1 MQAMSHHRI
10 PRLKLRSTIMRVDPN
25 YIANLTASLDQST
38 GQEDTLTS
46 ELSSNLRVASLQD
59 DPVAVAQSTLLS
71 SSISQDDTFVQTAS
85 NEASRLQVTD
95 STLGEVVTQITSA
108 LTTAVS
114 GNNGTLNASNIASI
128 VQSLSGIR
136 DQVLSLANT
145 SYQGQYLF
153 GGSQGSTP
161 PFTLDT
167 STNPATANYTG
178 DTNVQSIQTPS
189 GQKIQVNL
197 PGSAVFGAAGS
208 GVLGALNQLIS
219 DFSGGAATATIT
231 ADTGAL
237 TTALGQLSSQRST
250 LDSALSRL
258 QSSSTYVQTEESQ
271 LKVAQINLVA
281 ADPTAVASQLSQV
294 ETQHQALLSVI
305 NALGS
310 SDLFSLM
317 R

>member
-1 MQAMSHHRI
+1 MSHYRI

-25 YIANLTASLDQST
+25 YVINLTASLDQST
-38 GQEDTLTS
+38 AAEETLTS
-46 ELSSNLRVASLQD
+46 ELSSGLRVASLAD
-59 DPVAVAQSTLLS
+59 DPVAVAQSTLLG
-71 SSISQDDTFVQTAS
+71 SSIAEDDTFVQTAS
-85 NEASRLQVTD
+85 NEASRLQVAD

-108 LTTAVS
+108 ISTAVS
-114 GNNGTLNASNIASI
+114 GSNGTLNASDIAS
-128 VQSLSGIR
+128 VAQKLSGIR

-167 STNPATANYTG
+167 STDPAMANYTG
-178 DTNVQSIQTPS
+178 DNNLQFVESPS

-197 PGSAVFGAAGS
+197 PGSSVFGAAGS

-219 DFSGGAATATIT
+219 DFSGGAATSAIT
-231 ADTGAL
+231 ADTSAL

-250 LDSALSRL
+250 LDSSLSRL
-258 QSSSTYVQTEESQ
+258 QSTSTYVQTEESE
-271 LKVAQINLVA
+271 LKVAQSSLVS
-281 ADPTAVASQLSQV
+281 ADPAAVATQLSQA

-310 SDLFSLM
+310 SNLFSMM

>member
-1 MQAMSHHRI
+1 
-10 PRLKLRSTIMRVDPN
+10 MRVDPN
-25 YIANLTASLDQST
+25 YVSNLTAAVDQSASE
-38 GQEDTLTS
+38 EDSLS
-46 ELSSNLRVASLQD
+46 AELSSGLRVASLSD
-59 DPVAVAQSTLLS
+59 DPVAVAQSTLLGNA
-71 SSISQDDTFVQTAS
+71 IAKDDSFVQTAS
-85 NEASRLQVTD
+85 GETSLMQVTD
-95 STLGEVVTQITSA
+95 STLGDVVTQVTTA
-108 LTTAVS
+108 LSVAVS
-114 GNNGTLNASNIASI
+114 GNNGTENASNVAS
-128 VQSLSGIR
+128 VAQQLSGIR

-167 STNPATANYTG
+167 TTNPATATYNG
-178 DTNVQSIQTPS
+178 DTNVQYVESPS

-197 PGSAVFGAAGS
+197 PGSSVFGSGGS

-219 DFSGGAATATIT
+219 DYSGGATTATLT

-258 QSSSTYVQTEESQ
+258 QSTSTYVQTEESQ
-271 LKVAQINLVA
+271 LTVAQSNLVA
-281 ADPTAVASQLSQV
+281 ADPAAVASQLSQA

-317 R
+317 K

>member
-1 MQAMSHHRI
+1 
-10 PRLKLRSTIMRVDPN
+10 MRVDPN
-25 YIANLTASLDQST
+25 YIINLTASVDQSAS
-38 GQEDTLTS
+38 EEAMLAS
-46 ELSSNLRVASLQD
+46 ELSSGLRVASLQD
-59 DPVAVAQSTLLS
+59 GPVAVAQSTLLG
-71 SSISQDDTFVQTAS
+71 SSIAKDDSFVQTAS
-85 NEASRLQVTD
+85 NESSRLQVTD

-108 LTTAVS
+108 LSTAVG
-114 GNNGTLNASNIASI
+114 GNNGTLNASDLAS
-128 VQSLSGIR
+128 VAQTLSGIR

-153 GGSQGSTP
+153 GGSQGSAP

-167 STNPATANYTG
+167 STTPATATYNG
-178 DTNVQSIQTPS
+178 DSSVQYVETPS

-219 DFSGGAATATIT
+219 DFSSGATTASLT

-258 QSSSTYVQTEESQ
+258 QATSTYAQTEESQ
-271 LKVAQINLVA
+271 LKVAQSNLVS
-281 ADPTAVASQLSQV
+281 ADPAAVATQLSQA

-310 SDLFSLM
+310 SNLFSLM

>member
-1 MQAMSHHRI
+1 MRPTSHYRI
-10 PRLKLRSTIMRVDPN
+10 PRLKLRRTIMRVDPN
-25 YIANLTASLDQST
+25 YISNLTASLDQST
-38 GQEDTLTS
+38 NEEDTLTS
-46 ELSSNLRVASLQD
+46 ELSSGLRVATLSD
-59 DPVAVAQSTLLS
+59 DPVAVAQSTLLGN
-71 SSISQDDTFVQTAS
+71 SIAQDDTFVQTAS
-85 NEASRLQVTD
+85 NESSRMQVTD
-95 STLGEVVTQITSA
+95 STLGEVVTQVTSA
-108 LTTAVS
+108 ISTAVA
-114 GNNGTLNASNIASI
+114 GNNGTLNASDIAS
-128 VQSLSGIR
+128 VAQELSGIR

-153 GGSQGSTP
+153 GGSQGSTA

-167 STNPATANYTG
+167 STTPATATYNG
-178 DTNVQSIQTPS
+178 DNNVQFVQTPS

-197 PGSAVFGAAGS
+197 PGSSVFGAAGT

-231 ADTGAL
+231 ADTSAL

-258 QSSSTYVQTEESQ
+258 QSTSTYVQTEESQ
-271 LKVAQINLVA
+271 LKVAQSGLVS
-281 ADPTAVASQLSQV
+281 ADPAAVASQLSLA

>member
-1 MQAMSHHRI
+1 
-10 PRLKLRSTIMRVDPN
+10 MRVDPN
-25 YIANLTASLDQST
+25 YITNLTASVDQSAS
-38 GQEDTLTS
+38 EEARLAS
-46 ELSSNLRVASLQD
+46 ELSSGLRVASLQD
-59 DPVAVAQSTLLS
+59 DPVAAAQSTLLG
-71 SSISQDDTFVQTAS
+71 SSIAKDDTFVQTAS
-85 NEASRLQVTD
+85 NEASRMQVTD
-95 STLGEVVTQITSA
+95 STLGEVVTEVTSA
-108 LTTAVS
+108 LSAAVA
-114 GNNGTLNASNIASI
+114 GNNGTLNASDIASV
-128 VQSLSGIR
+128 VQKLSGIR

-153 GGSQGSTP
+153 GGSQGSAP

-167 STNPATANYTG
+167 STTPATAVYTG
-178 DTNVQSIQTPS
+178 DGNVQYVETPS

-208 GVLGALNQLIS
+208 GVLGALNRLIS
-219 DFSGGAATATIT
+219 DFSGGATTAALT

-258 QSSSTYVQTEESQ
+258 QSTSAYTQTEESQ
-271 LKVAQINLVA
+271 LKVAQSSLVSV
-281 ADPTAVASQLSQV
+281 DPAAVATQLSQA

-310 SDLFSLM
+310 GDLFSLM

>member
-1 MQAMSHHRI
+1 
-10 PRLKLRSTIMRVDPN
+10 MRVDPN
-25 YIANLTASLDQST
+25 YVVNLTAAVDQSASE
-38 GQEDTLTS
+38 EDTLTS
-46 ELSSNLRVASLQD
+46 ELSSGLRVASLSD
-59 DPVAVAQSTLLS
+59 NPAAVAQSALFGS
-71 SSISQDDTFVQTAS
+71 AIAKDDSFVQTATG
-85 NEASRLQVTD
+85 ETSRLQVTD
-95 STLGEVVTQITSA
+95 STLGEVVTQVTAA
-108 LTTAVS
+108 LSVAVS
-114 GNNGTLNASNIASI
+114 GNNGTLNASDIAS
-128 VQSLSGIR
+128 VAQELSGIR
-136 DQVLSLANT
+136 DQVLSLANA

-153 GGSQGSTP
+153 GGSQGSVP

-167 STNPATANYTG
+167 LTNPATANYSG
-178 DTNVQSIQTPS
+178 DNNVQYVETPS
-189 GQKIQVNL
+189 GQNIQVNL
-197 PGSAVFGAAGS
+197 PGSSVFGAAGT

-219 DFSGGAATATIT
+219 DFSGGAATATLT

-258 QSSSTYVQTEESQ
+258 QSTSTYAQTEVSE
-271 LKVAQINLVA
+271 LKVAQSSLVS
-281 ADPTAVASQLSQV
+281 ADPAAVASQLSTA

>member
-1 MQAMSHHRI
+1 
-10 PRLKLRSTIMRVDPN
+10 MRVDPN
-25 YIANLTASLDQST
+25 YVINLTSAVDQSASEEA
-38 GQEDTLTS
+38 QLAS
-46 ELSSNLRVASLQD
+46 ELSSGLRVASLQD
-59 DPVAVAQSTLLS
+59 DPVAVAQAALLGT
-71 SSISQDDTFVQTAS
+71 SISKDDTFVQTAS

-108 LTTAVS
+108 LSTAVS
-114 GNNGTLNASNIASI
+114 GNNGTLNASDIAS
-128 VQSLSGIR
+128 VAQKLSGIR

-153 GGSQGSTP
+153 GGSQGATP

-178 DTNVQSIQTPS
+178 DNNIQYVESPN
-189 GQKIQVNL
+189 GQKLQVNL
-197 PGSAVFGAAGS
+197 PGSSVFGAAGS

-219 DFSGGAATATIT
+219 DFSGGAATGTIT
-231 ADTGAL
+231 VDTSAL

-250 LDSALSRL
+250 LDNSLSRL
-258 QSSSTYVQTEESQ
+258 QSTSTYVQTEESQ
-271 LKVAQINLVA
+271 LKVAQSSLVS
-281 ADPTAVASQLSQV
+281 ADPAAVATQLSQA

-305 NALGS
+305 NALGN
-310 SDLFSLM
+310 SDLFSMM

>member
-1 MQAMSHHRI
+1 
-10 PRLKLRSTIMRVDPN
+10 MRVDPN
-25 YIANLTASLDQST
+25 YISNLTAAVDQSAN
-38 GQEDTLTS
+38 QEDTLTS
-46 ELSSNLRVASLQD
+46 ELSSGLRVASLSD
-59 DPVAVAQSTLLS
+59 DPVAVAHSTLFGS
-71 SSISQDDTFVQTAS
+71 AIAKDDTFVQTAS
-85 NEASRLQVTD
+85 GESSRLQVTD
-95 STLGEVVTQITSA
+95 STLGEVVTQVTSA
-108 LTTAVS
+108 LSVAVS
-114 GNNGTLNASNIASI
+114 GNNGTLNASDIAGI
-128 VQSLSGIR
+128 AQHLSGIR

-153 GGSQGSTP
+153 GGSQGSAP

-167 STNPATANYTG
+167 ATNPATANYAG
-178 DTNVQSIQTPS
+178 DNNVQYVETPS

-197 PGSAVFGAAGS
+197 PGSAVFGVAGS

-219 DFSGGAATATIT
+219 DFSGGATSATLT
-231 ADTGAL
+231 ADTGGL

-250 LDSALSRL
+250 LDSSLSRL
-258 QSSSTYVQTEESQ
+258 QSTSSYVQTEESQ
-271 LKVAQINLVA
+271 LTVAQSGLVS
-281 ADPTAVASQLSQV
+281 ADPAKVASQLSSA